1 MIPLARGAA
10 GGKRSR
16 RAQGLCA
23 RRLIFRGTKGG
34 MTMEYTGKE
43 QLFSYQGRTLRLLNQ
58 SCPEWTHPYGYP
70 DDPREADDNLHDA
83 GCGIFSVAHLID
95 WVTGKKASVE
105 ELADFSMATGGRG
118 DDGNDRPVL
127 LAAMEAAGRLR
138 EIGLRYDGDGLVND
152 HEALWETLEN
162 GGYALTDLRVG
173 HIVAIVD
180 HRVKGGERQLLIID
194 SSRDSMHP
202 AVRGDIREIVPGTEV
217 YAKYVNRCGVCTGE
231 GLHYAMYWVPL
242 EKPFDF
248 NLLHKI
254 G

>member
-1 MIPLARGAA
+1 
-10 GGKRSR
+10 
-16 RAQGLCA
+16 
-23 RRLIFRGTKGG
+23 
-34 MTMEYTGKE
+34 MEYTGKE
-43 QLFSYQGRTLRLLNQ
+43 QMVAYRGRTLRLLNQ

-70 DDPREADDNLHDA
+70 YDPHEADDNLHDA
-83 GCGIFSVAHLID
+83 GCGVFSVAHLID
-95 WVTGKKASVE
+95 WVTGRKVSVE

-118 DDGNDRPVL
+118 DDGTDRPVL

-138 EIGLRYDGDGLVND
+138 EIGLRYDGDGLLND
-152 HEALWETLEN
+152 HEALWDALEA

-180 HRVKGGERQLLIID
+180 HRVKDGERQLLIMD

-202 AVRGDIREIVPGTEV
+202 AVRGDIREVVPGTQV
-217 YAKYVNRCGVCTGE
+217 YAKYVNRSGVCTGE
-231 GLHYAMYWVPL
+231 GIHYAMYWVPL

-248 NLLHKI
+248 NILHKI